1 VREPSA
7 ALLEAVRRRALPRER
22 DPRDGAQTLADQVVR
37 SGRDTV
43 AAIVFFGSR
52 RTGAQPDA
60 FSAYDFF
67 VLTHGDLAFCRA
79 LAAAGKLR
87 RSPHLVA
94 ALNLALPPNQLSFSH
109 LDEAGRGLRAKC
121 SVITLGAFLRE
132 CSPRR
137 RDHFCV
143 GRLFQ
148 PAEILHAHSESV
160 RERVVAALASACAET
175 FSWSRPWLPAAFD
188 TETYCRTLLAVS
200 LGYEVRPEP
209 KGRAEAL
216 WRAQADEQAPV
227 YAQLLADLRDA
238 GELADAPPGRLRLT
252 RTVTRRER
260 LGRRAYFTVSLV
272 RATAR
277 WAKYVITFEEWLDYL
292 LRKIERQTGH
302 SFELSPRER
311 RWPLIFLW
319 PRMLRFIR
327 EKDRTPRAR

>member
-37 SGRDTV
+37 SGGGTV

-52 RTGAQPDA
+52 RTKAGPDA

-87 RSPHLVA
+87 RGPRLVA

-109 LDEAGRGLRAKC
+109 VDEAGRGLRAKC

-148 PAEILHAHSESV
+148 PAEILRTESEAV
-160 RERVVAALASACAET
+160 RERVGAALAFACAET
-175 FSWSRPWLPAAFD
+175 FTWVRPWIPPRFD
-188 TETYCRTLLAVS
+188 TESYCRTLLTVS

-209 KGRAEAL
+209 IGRAEAL
-216 WRAQADEQAPV
+216 WRAQAEEQTPV
-227 YAQLLADLRDA
+227 YAQLLADLREA
-238 GELADAPPGRLRLT
+238 GDLEEAPQGQLRLT
-252 RTVTRRER
+252 RAVTRRER
-260 LGRRAYFTVSLV
+260 FRRRAYFTISLA

-327 EKDRTPRAR
+327 QKDRTPRAR

>member
-1 VREPSA
+1 VREPSK
-7 ALLEAVRRRALPRER
+7 ALLEAVRRRARPRER
-22 DPRDGAQTLADQVVR
+22 DPHEGARVLAEQVVR
-37 SGRDTV
+37 SGGGTV

-60 FSAYDFF
+60 FSAHDFF

-87 RSPHLVA
+87 RSPRLVA

-109 LDEAGRGLRAKC
+109 LDEAGRSLRAKC

-132 CSPRR
+132 CSPQR

-148 PAEILHAHSESV
+148 PAEILRAESDAV
-160 RERVVAALASACAET
+160 RERVVAALAFACAET
-175 FSWSRPWLPAAFD
+175 FTWSRPWLPATFD
-188 TETYCRTLLAVS
+188 TETYGRTLLNVS

-209 KGRAEAL
+209 RGRAEAL
-216 WRAQADEQAPV
+216 WRAQAEEQAPV

-238 GELADAPPGRLRLT
+238 GELAEASPGRLS
-252 RTVTRRER
+252 VTRAVTGRER
-260 LGRRAYFTVSLV
+260 FGRRAYFTISLV

-277 WAKYVITFEEWLDYL
+277 WAKYMITFEEWLDYL

-302 SFELSPRER
+302 SFDISPRER